1 MHEATGEQ
9 KPPPNFE
16 PSRLDRAY
24 SFLEECVQTDKI
36 PGAAVLVARYG
47 TPVKTRCFGRMYLYP
62 DSPSVQPDTI
72 FQVAS
77 VTKPV
82 TVTAAMLLV
91 ERGKLLLDQ
100 TVASVI
106 PEFGNQGKEN
116 IQIRHL
122 VTHTSG
128 LPDHLPE
135 NIALRKQHAPLKE
148 FVRRICDL
156 KPDFTPGTDIQYQSC
171 GMAILGEIIERVE
184 GTSLPDFL
192 RREVF
197 EPLGMKD
204 TALGTQRLP
213 EERIARVNVREELQE
228 ADWWWNSPYW
238 WHFGAPWGGMF
249 STVGDIFR
257 FCQMF
262 LNGGELDG
270 VRVLSPTTVQAM
282 TADQIALMPTISQ
295 SKKRGRRWGLGW
307 RLPPARGWSY
317 LGDKLSPGSYGHGG
331 DTGAV
336 AWVDP
341 GREMVFALFTNQP
354 SASSEKLLGRC
365 SNLVAIATL

>member
-1 MHEATGEQ
+1 MNEPKGERET
-9 KPPPNFE
+9 PPHLE
-16 PSRLDRAY
+16 SSRLDRAY
-24 SFLEECVQTDKI
+24 SFLEECVQTGKI
-36 PGAAVLVARYG
+36 PGAAILVARYG
-47 TPVKTRCFGRMYLYP
+47 VPVKTHCFGRMYPYP

-77 VTKPV
+77 ITKPV

-91 ERGKLLLDQ
+91 ERGKLSLDQ
-100 TVASVI
+100 PVASVI
-106 PEFGNQGKEN
+106 PEFGNQGKE
-116 IQIRHL
+116 QVQVRHL
-122 VTHTSG
+122 MTHTSG

-135 NIALRKQHAPLKE
+135 NIELRKQHVPLKE
-148 FVRRICDL
+148 FIRRICDL
-156 KPDFTPGTDIQYQSC
+156 KPDFPPGTSIQYQSC

-184 GTSLPDFL
+184 GVSLPDFL

-213 EERIARVNVREELQE
+213 EGRIARVNVGEALQE
-228 ADWWWNSPYW
+228 ADWWWNCPYW

-270 VRVLSPTTVQAM
+270 VRVLRPATVQAM
-282 TADQIALMPTISQ
+282 TADQIAPMSAISQ
-295 SKKRGRRWGLGW
+295 SSKRGRRWGLGW
-307 RLPPARGWSY
+307 RLHPARGWSY
-317 LGDKLSPGSYGHGG
+317 FGDGLSPGAYGHGG
-331 DTGAV
+331 DTGVV
-336 AWVDP
+336 AWIDP
-341 GREMVFALFTNQP
+341 VREMVCVLFTNQP
-354 SASSEKLLGRC
+354 GASSEKILGRG
-365 SNLVAIATL
+365 SNLVAASAL